1 MLIHSLP
8 ISVVSMA
15 FEWQGERLYM
25 AGYRPNT
32 AVYEIWRVPI
42 VHAKGIEFVYQLSG
56 RVEDVRNLVV
66 DSFRKG

>member
-25 AGYRPNT
+25 AGYIPNT

-42 VHAKGIEFVYQLSG
+42 VHAKGIEFVYRLSG